1 MRTRDTTPPLVNATQ
16 TLESYSQDFWQR
28 QMSNVEE
35 HASSSTHSNPMDVFK
50 PQAGQLP
57 LARIKK
63 VMKNSDDEVKM
74 ISAEAPILFA
84 RACEIFIADLTCRS
98 YLHASANRRRTI
110 QRSDVVAA
118 VGLSNI
124 FDFLVDIVPRPGANA
139 TSSSHGRKEST
150 EQQQQPMRL
159 EDE

>member
-16 TLESYSQDFWQR
+16 TLESYSQEFWQR

-63 VMKNSDDEVKM
+63 VMKNSDDEVKV
-74 ISAEAPILFA
+74 SASSCRWLFS
-84 RACEIFIADLTCRS
+84 FRS
-98 YLHASANRRRTI
+98 
-110 QRSDVVAA
+110 
-118 VGLSNI
+118 
-124 FDFLVDIVPRPGANA
+124 
-139 TSSSHGRKEST
+139 
-150 EQQQQPMRL
+150 
-159 EDE
+159 